1 MNWKLAICAGAGL
14 LLLGP
19 VVGLRAD
26 TNERQPQAE
35 AQANAQADAQA
46 ASQVA
51 AQASQAAAQA
61 ASQSTSLSTS
71 VTSAQS
77 ASELSAKAGTKSEIQ
92 VGPKPEI
99 RRVKLRDIA
108 TVEGV
113 RDNPLIGYGIVVG
126 LKRTGDSQQTQ
137 FSTQTLANAL
147 QRMGL
152 QIPVASVQIRN
163 VAAVFVTATLPPFA
177 QPGTLIDVTVS
188 SIGDA
193 KSIEGGILLLAPL
206 HASNGEVYAEAQG
219 ALAIAG
225 YTAGSRGN
233 TTTVNQPTIG
243 RIPDGGIVER
253 NVPVDLTHLQRVS
266 LLLRDPDF
274 TVATEAA
281 EAINKELGLGVARAV
296 DGSRVE
302 VNPTGIA
309 PNGIPPLLSRL
320 QQITVPVPPVARVVI
335 NERTGTVV
343 MGSEVSLGPCSILQG
358 SLTVNITTTYQVS
371 QPAPLAKNGQTEVTS
386 EATVQAQQ
394 QPAQAIKLN
403 EGATVE
409 DLVHGLQAIGATS
422 RDIIAILQAIKAAG
436 ALQAEVEVI

>member
-1 MNWKLAICAGAGL
+1 MRRTGDWMNWKLAICAGAGL

-163 VAAVFVTATLPPFA
+163 VAA
-177 QPGTLIDVTVS
+177 
-188 SIGDA
+188 
-193 KSIEGGILLLAPL
+193 
-206 HASNGEVYAEAQG
+206 
-219 ALAIAG
+219 
-225 YTAGSRGN
+225 
-233 TTTVNQPTIG
+233 
-243 RIPDGGIVER
+243 
-253 NVPVDLTHLQRVS
+253 
-266 LLLRDPDF
+266 
-274 TVATEAA
+274 
-281 EAINKELGLGVARAV
+281 
-296 DGSRVE
+296 
-302 VNPTGIA
+302 
-309 PNGIPPLLSRL
+309 
-320 QQITVPVPPVARVVI
+320 
-335 NERTGTVV
+335 
-343 MGSEVSLGPCSILQG
+343 
-358 SLTVNITTTYQVS
+358 
-371 QPAPLAKNGQTEVTS
+371 
-386 EATVQAQQ
+386 
-394 QPAQAIKLN
+394 
-403 EGATVE
+403 
-409 DLVHGLQAIGATS
+409 
-422 RDIIAILQAIKAAG
+422 
-436 ALQAEVEVI
+436 